1 MYPGRGD
8 TAWLEMANN
17 VGRAAGYGGSNV
29 MLLRN
34 ESSTDMSLVAMLA
47 SCSPV
52 ALQVQRGG
60 GGLEDTAVSCGQK
73 RSYYPMLEASGEDP
87 GEEDLGD
94 DCTQH
99 VEKKRRLTFD
109 QVRSLERNF
118 EIENKLE
125 PERKMQLA
133 KELGLQ
139 PRQVAVWFQNRR
151 ARWKTKQLERDYEV
165 LTSDFNR
172 LKSEFD
178 AVLQE
183 KQELQGEMEC
193 LTGKLQTA
201 QPDPGDVAPADKT
214 ETPKTSSL
222 PASQKT
228 REGSLRA
235 ERISEPD
242 ASKDSP
248 TPRKEM
254 GSKETSADSE
264 ILDAD
269 SPRTTM
275 DSGSLLPLDNIN
287 AYPHISAEMV
297 DSSIIHMSDH
307 LGDQVLS
314 PQACQ
319 RISVKLEDD
328 SFQDDSCNYILS
340 QLDEER
346 GLPWW
351 DWP

>member
-1 MYPGRGD
+1 
-8 TAWLEMANN
+8 
-17 VGRAAGYGGSNV
+17 
-29 MLLRN
+29 
-34 ESSTDMSLVAMLA
+34 
-47 SCSPV
+47 
-52 ALQVQRGG
+52 
-60 GGLEDTAVSCGQK
+60 
-73 RSYYPMLEASGEDP
+73 
-87 GEEDLGD
+87 
-94 DCTQH
+94 
-99 VEKKRRLTFD
+99 
-109 QVRSLERNF
+109 
-118 EIENKLE
+118 
-125 PERKMQLA
+125 
-133 KELGLQ
+133 
-139 PRQVAVWFQNRR
+139 
-151 ARWKTKQLERDYEV
+151 
-165 LTSDFNR
+165 
-172 LKSEFD
+172 
-178 AVLQE
+178 
-183 KQELQGEMEC
+183 MEC

-351 DWP
+351 DWPWSIFALSSKALGGILWTNLGFSNRQGVACINAVSYDSGMFICTHLSFSDLQCSLTMCFGWIFPIRGCGGRLLIKCSNFSTKLVIASLHKYQNDTDRIKVLLLHVISRMLARLGVRDDETLDQIIFCSTITSHAYRYEIIGL